1 MLVNPVRGTSRL
13 LTKPNKKRRVH
24 QPDEAPFPVPIETI
38 THKPASNGSW
48 FYYQARLINDA
59 VIVQREGDILFLHK
73 MGFFGKGILSRSKP
87 EHQFF
92 ASSFQGGQRKNLPP
106 KERRFQQQRFQQV
119 RQHKYERHLSWA
131 KQVSLQQRRA
141 SEHPSDRE
149 VPSGQS
155 SPTRIYKVPSIPPK
169 RVKRATV
176 SERNYRAGILTER
189 KLERVENRNQWWSL
203 NELDHKEAESGQA
216 DNSSLS
222 QLESHPL
229 IRPDQESFRGD
240 GSSSVSRGDVG
251 ESFSCHGDTS
261 RGHSMRNSGGDVPD
275 WTGQALKWGES
286 DVNAAG
292 SSKLQDGNEVGE
304 FVFHSEPFPAEKSAP
319 QSVVDS
325 SRRPVDAVAKDTSIS
340 LTDVPREMSWM
351 SVLLQ
356 GGGKDPSVRQGMDR
370 WETNQEDWLDVG
382 AHPDSK
388 ENKDARRRDTTS
400 VSIQDSSIQRPT
412 DTLLT
417 GMDSGIQTDVCEGRA
432 QWGSE
437 SPSGKSLV
445 EKDSDGLVGGESS
458 ITPVPMESSKEDM
471 QWEVASRSEQSSEWS
486 TSQAAMGRLEG
497 TEQCPRQ
504 STSQVRESD
513 LQARN
518 FWTDEWI
525 SDPRDWDTSE
535 KDAGLRR
542 GQDQSK
548 DGSASEGSL
557 QDPSKQLSCSSYERS
572 ADSEKVQDDID
583 PTQSGNLGNH
593 SPHPIEEEDE
603 EEEEEQ
609 LSERSVA
616 GDEQN
621 NSRRENT
628 RMKSQNLDAENISSS
643 AFVSPTCD
651 TEPEKR
657 GEDEMTMEGVEGGTE
672 RDWADVETEG
682 TSHMIPTDR
691 QFSARKPGPD
701 KELELSHN
709 GDGGSNH
716 ANMGAGYVA
725 VPTPVEFDDATTS
738 QTESNNL
745 LSLKGRTIR
754 KRTRDTKVPVR
765 HKDPYPIY
773 EYLQLSYEEA
783 FFLSYGLGC
792 LSLEDSNKKQLDLS
806 EMWRMFSRLQPSFV
820 PNYVVYHYF
829 RSKGWVPKTGLK
841 FGADF
846 IIYKKGPPFYHASYC
861 AYVTMV
867 NEEDVEQGGITK
879 MNWTSLIGMDRV
891 IENASKELMF
901 CFVIKPSS
909 LSKRDLESPAC
920 IPHFRVQEMLLKRW
934 VPSRERQGL
943 MEEEVS

>member
-1 MLVNPVRGTSRL
+1 MLVNPVRGNSRL
-13 LTKPNKKRRVH
+13 LTKPNKKRRIH

-59 VIVQREGDILFLHK
+59 VIVQKEGDILFLHK
-73 MGFFGKGILSRSKP
+73 MGFFGKGTLSRSKP

-131 KQVSLQQRRA
+131 KQVSLQQRRE
-141 SEHPSDRE
+141 SEHLSDRE
-149 VPSGQS
+149 MPSGQS

-189 KLERVENRNQWWSL
+189 KLERVENRNRWWAL

-222 QLESHPL
+222 QLEGHPL

-240 GSSSVSRGDVG
+240 GSSNVSRGV

-261 RGHSMRNSGGDVPD
+261 RGHSVRSSGGDVPD

-304 FVFHSEPFPAEKSAP
+304 FVFQSKPFPAEKSAP

-325 SRRPVDAVAKDTSIS
+325 SRRPMDADAKGTSIS
-340 LTDVPREMSWM
+340 LTDMPREMSWM

-388 ENKDARRRDTTS
+388 ENKDVRRRDSTP
-400 VSIQDSSIQRPT
+400 VSIQDSVIQRPT
-412 DTLLT
+412 DTQLT

-437 SPSGKSLV
+437 SPSGKSLA

-458 ITPVPMESSKEDM
+458 ITPVPVESSKEDM
-471 QWEVASRSEQSSEWS
+471 QWEVVSPSEQSSAWS
-486 TSQAAMGRLEG
+486 TSQAPMGHLEG
-497 TEQCPRQ
+497 TEQCPQQ
-504 STSQVRESD
+504 STSQVPESD

-525 SDPRDWDTSE
+525 SDPRDWDMSE
-535 KDAGLRR
+535 KDAGLPR

-548 DGSASEGSL
+548 DGSESEGSL
-557 QDPSKQLSCSSYERS
+557 QDPSKQLSCSSYDRS

-583 PTQSGNLGNH
+583 PTQSGDLGNH
-593 SPHPIEEEDE
+593 SPHPMEEEDE
-603 EEEEEQ
+603 EEEEKEV
-609 LSERSVA
+609 EGSVA
-616 GDEQN
+616 GDKQN
-621 NSRRENT
+621 SGIRENR
-628 RMKSQNLDAENISSS
+628 RMKSQNVDADNISSS
-643 AFVSPTCD
+643 AFVSATCD
-651 TEPEKR
+651 TVPGKR
-657 GEDEMTMEGVEGGTE
+657 EDEMTMEGTEGDSGRE
-672 RDWADVETEG
+672 CADVGTEG
-682 TSHMIPTDR
+682 TSHMIPADG

-701 KELELSHN
+701 EELELFHN
-709 GDGGSNH
+709 GDGGGNH
-716 ANMGAGYVA
+716 VNMGAGYVA

-754 KRTRDTKVPVR
+754 KKTRDTKVPVR

-792 LSLEDSNKKQLDLS
+792 LSVEDANKKQLDLS

-820 PNYVVYHYF
+820 PNYIVYHYF

-943 MEEEVS
+943 TEEEEVT